1 MDLRS
6 ILLLPALL
14 LSFSQAHAQR
24 DVITGRIIDKDSG
37 EPLEKATLQLY
48 KITTKRNN
56 TNDTT
61 FVGGAISN
69 ERGNFTL
76 TEVKSGNYFLKATFL
91 GFKDYTRK
99 INKTSSQ
106 MSLGISTHSSATVP
120 SVPNKRPPNTS
131 TRSKTKTPMLMKM
144 ILINI
149 DPLE

>member
-106 MSLGISTHSSATVP
+106 MSLGTISME
-120 SVPNKRPPNTS
+120 PNTVQIQEDVVTANIPKMVTKATTARLPS
-131 TRSKTKTPMLMKM
+131 TAKR
-144 ILINI
+144 
-149 DPLE
+149 